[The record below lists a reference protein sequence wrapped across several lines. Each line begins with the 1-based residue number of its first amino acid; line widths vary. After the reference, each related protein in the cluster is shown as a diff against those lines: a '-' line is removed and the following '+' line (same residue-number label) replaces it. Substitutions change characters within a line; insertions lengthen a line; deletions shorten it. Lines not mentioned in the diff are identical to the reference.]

1 MGHLS
6 ARRIPVHSAGLGPGD
21 YLPYVAAPRAGRRAR
36 GQSLEA
42 LWRARLD
49 RTLLPTPTGRHALW
63 WFLQRHRDRLR
74 RGDEVIVAGYN
85 FHVVVAILRQWG
97 LAPVFA
103 DIEPHTL
110 CLDPERVAART
121 TPRTRLI
128 VVTHMFGQPADLP
141 ALRTQAAAG
150 ELLLFEDAAHAIG
163 TVDEAGRQVGQHGD
177 GALFSFGIQKIVNC
191 FGGGM
196 LALPPGAPPTPPLGH
211 RPTRRRALAGTLPRA
226 VASAGLEHRFAAAR
240 NDPGYRFAVEDRGPF
255 QDFMRPMLERQ
266 LTRLDANVATRRDLR
281 DQLRAAL
288 RDLDA
293 VGFYDDDAHG
303 RANGAYLGIRVPDP
317 GALSAFLR
325 GRGVIAT
332 PREFLDCSRLEQFA
346 AHAADCPRAARAE
359 AVTLRL
365 PCHPRMTANAAERV
379 ADGVRAFFTRA

>member
-6 ARRIPVHSAGLGPGD
+6 PGRIPVHSAGLGPGD
-21 YLPYVAAPRAGRRAR
+21 YLPYLAAPWAGRRAR
-36 GQSLEA
+36 GASLEA
-42 LWRARLD
+42 IWGPRLD

-63 WFLQRHRDRLR
+63 WFLDRHRDRLR
-74 RGDEVIVAGYN
+74 RGDEAIVAGYN

-97 LAPVFA
+97 LTPVFA
-103 DIEPHTL
+103 DVEPHTL
-110 CLDPERVAART
+110 CLDPEQVATRT
-121 TPRTRLI
+121 TPRTRLV
-128 VVTHMFGQPADLP
+128 VVTHMFGQPAALP
-141 ALRTQAAAG
+141 ALRAHATAG

-163 TVDEAGRQVGQHGD
+163 TRDGAGRQVGQHGD

-196 LALPPGAPPTPPLGH
+196 LALPPGAPAGPPPGPP
-211 RPTRRRALAGTLPRA
+211 RSRRRALAGTLPRA
-226 VASAGLEHRFAAAR
+226 IASAGLEHRFAAAR

-266 LTRLDANVATRRDLR
+266 LARLDANVAARRAIR
-281 DQLRAAL
+281 AQLRAAL

-303 RANGAYLGIRVPDP
+303 CANAAYLGVRVPDP
-317 GALSAFLR
+317 AALSAHLR
-325 GRGVIAT
+325 RRGVIAT
-332 PREFLDCSRLEQFA
+332 PWEFRDCSRLEQFA

-359 AVTLRL
+359 ARTLRL
-365 PCHPRMTANAAERV
+365 PCHPRMTTADAARV